1 MRVPLSLLK
10 VIAFATVVMTI
21 TSVTEGM
28 SAYAQDTAEEKSAP
42 ALAKPVESS
51 DVNPALALTT
61 QHPDIP
67 VEELALLVRPLTLAQ
82 LENEAAAWLLILQA
96 KVQEIS
102 HTAIAVKRGSRAI
115 PARQEAPQALEE
127 TRAVLE
133 QAGQAKV
140 TTTPGSEEYEAAM
153 SKKELGGNE
162 ALQQA
167 LQEAI
172 DTHIQALQESSEQIE
187 EVAED
192 PESLKNQLVTVVIE
206 LQADRTA
213 IADRFKVVLDELDK
227 KGGNS
232 ATYRNYIEASDGI
245 VIDFKDIE
253 GLGILLINWIKS
265 EEGGLRLFVTLSR
278 TLGTVIGFFL
288 FGLIADR
295 LYNLIHHRVLP
306 PFIEAQVLPILQT
319 VSKITLWVVVIVL
332 CLSNIGLEVSA
343 ILTGFG
349 IGGLAIAL
357 AAQDTLSNILGG
369 FTLLLQGKVTLGQRV
384 EIAGIKA
391 KIQEI
396 GLRTTTLVNL
406 DYDYQVVIPNSK
418 FLQQV
423 VNYIDSRPHYAIY
436 ETLHL
441 HPTSTFEQIL
451 LAIDLI
457 QKVAAENDYIKG
469 VRPVF
474 SDFNDYAFD
483 IKLVFWIKKWRP
495 EEKDVFPNDLWKISM
510 VRSQMN
516 LGILQQFETHD
527 LKLALPIQLKEL
539 PQTFRHGVFSLSAGN
554 CQNSIGKTEVSRVT
568 KDGFLSTISNPA
580 EKGQKS

>member
-1 MRVPLSLLK
+1 M
-10 VIAFATVVMTI
+10 
-21 TSVTEGM
+21 
-28 SAYAQDTAEEKSAP
+28 
-42 ALAKPVESS
+42 
-51 DVNPALALTT
+51 
-61 QHPDIP
+61 
-67 VEELALLVRPLTLAQ
+67 
-82 LENEAAAWLLILQA
+82 
-96 KVQEIS
+96 
-102 HTAIAVKRGSRAI
+102 
-115 PARQEAPQALEE
+115 
-127 TRAVLE
+127 
-133 QAGQAKV
+133 
-140 TTTPGSEEYEAAM
+140 
-153 SKKELGGNE
+153 
-162 ALQQA
+162 
-167 LQEAI
+167 
-172 DTHIQALQESSEQIE
+172 SEQIE
-187 EVAED
+187 EETGD
-192 PESLKNQLVTVVIE
+192 LEKLKNQRVAKVIE
-206 LQADRTA
+206 LQSDRTA

-227 KGGNS
+227 KGGDS
-232 ATYRNYIEASDGI
+232 ASYRTYIEASDGI

-253 GLGILLINWIKS
+253 SFGILLVNWIKS
-265 EEGGLRLFVTLSR
+265 EEGGLRLFVTLGR

-306 PFIEAQVLPILQT
+306 PLIEAQVLPILQT
-319 VSKITLWVVVIVL
+319 VSKITLWAVVIVL

-384 EIAGIKA
+384 EITGIKA

-396 GLRTTTLVNL
+396 GLRTTTLIDL

-441 HPTSTFEQIL
+441 NSTTTFEQIP

-457 QKVAAENDYIKG
+457 KQVATDNAYIKG
-469 VRPVF
+469 ARPVF
-474 SDFNDYAFD
+474 SDFSDCAFD
-483 IKLVFWIKKWRP
+483 IKLVFWIKKWEQ
-495 EEKDVFPNDLWKISM
+495 EEKDLFPNDLWKISM

-516 LGILQQFETHD
+516 LGILQQFEAHG

-539 PQTFRHGVFSLSAGN
+539 PQTHQDGVFSVSAGN
-554 CQNSIGKTEVSRVT
+554 CQNSTHKIEMSNVP
-568 KDGFLSTISNPA
+568 KDGRFQALA
-580 EKGQKS
+580 KS

>member
-1 MRVPLSLLK
+1 
-10 VIAFATVVMTI
+10 
-21 TSVTEGM
+21 
-28 SAYAQDTAEEKSAP
+28 
-42 ALAKPVESS
+42 
-51 DVNPALALTT
+51 
-61 QHPDIP
+61 
-67 VEELALLVRPLTLAQ
+67 
-82 LENEAAAWLLILQA
+82 
-96 KVQEIS
+96 
-102 HTAIAVKRGSRAI
+102 
-115 PARQEAPQALEE
+115 
-127 TRAVLE
+127 
-133 QAGQAKV
+133 
-140 TTTPGSEEYEAAM
+140 M
-153 SKKELGGNE
+153 SKKGLGGNE

-253 GLGILLINWIKS
+253 CLGILLINWIKS

-357 AAQDTLSNILGG
+357 AAQDTLSSILGG
-369 FTLLLQGKVTLGQRV
+369 FTLLLQGKVTLG
-384 EIAGIKA
+384 
-391 KIQEI
+391 
-396 GLRTTTLVNL
+396 
-406 DYDYQVVIPNSK
+406 
-418 FLQQV
+418 
-423 VNYIDSRPHYAIY
+423 
-436 ETLHL
+436 
-441 HPTSTFEQIL
+441 
-451 LAIDLI
+451 
-457 QKVAAENDYIKG
+457 
-469 VRPVF
+469 
-474 SDFNDYAFD
+474 
-483 IKLVFWIKKWRP
+483 
-495 EEKDVFPNDLWKISM
+495 
-510 VRSQMN
+510 
-516 LGILQQFETHD
+516 
-527 LKLALPIQLKEL
+527 
-539 PQTFRHGVFSLSAGN
+539 
-554 CQNSIGKTEVSRVT
+554 
-568 KDGFLSTISNPA
+568 
-580 EKGQKS
+580 